1 MTTPNSAPEKILLVD
16 DDTNLIAGIQRTL
29 RKNFFIETAA
39 SGNDAIRLLAEQGP
53 FAIVVADMQMPEMS
67 GLEFLK
73 IAQTMAPHTVRMML
87 TGNADL
93 QTAID
98 AVNDGHV
105 FRYLDKPCPPSEL
118 LPALEAG
125 LKLYR
130 QVTQDI
136 ATRIRAEEQIREQAA
151 LLDQTHD
158 AITVRDLN
166 GRFDFWNK
174 GAELMFGW
182 TREEA
187 ADPRTCGLIP
197 TCEPAL
203 EGVQR
208 DGVWSGEFQTNSK
221 DSRTITVQMRS
232 TLLRDSDGNP
242 KSVLAI
248 CTDITERKKIEVQLL
263 RSQRMESI
271 GTLASGI
278 AHDLNNILCPI
289 LMSAPI
295 LHGMVSEEG
304 QALTSAIETAARRGT
319 DIVKQVLAFARGIE
333 GERVLIQPRHSIR
346 EIVNIA
352 NETFPKSIKTR
363 NLAPKDL
370 WPLMGDSTQLH
381 QILLNLCINARDAMP
396 DGGALDIT
404 AENLTLDEC
413 DLANFPEARPG
424 NYVVIGITDTGTGIP
439 PGVQEKIFDPFFTTK
454 EIGKGTGLGLSTVIG
469 IVKSHAGFLKVYSE
483 VGKGATFRVYLP
495 ASPDVSH
502 ASQLEELPVLQG
514 GNGEWILVADDEPA
528 IRKVTETMLKRN
540 GYNVLTATD
549 GVDALAIYAQHM
561 DKINLVLTDVMMPIL
576 DGTKLALA
584 LKKMNS
590 NVAIIVATGQADET
604 RKTELKRLGA
614 KAILSKP
621 YRTDKLLSTLQEAI
635 HG

>member
-1 MTTPNSAPEKILLVD
+1 
-16 DDTNLIAGIQRTL
+16 
-29 RKNFFIETAA
+29 
-39 SGNDAIRLLAEQGP
+39 
-53 FAIVVADMQMPEMS
+53 
-67 GLEFLK
+67 
-73 IAQTMAPHTVRMML
+73 
-87 TGNADL
+87 
-93 QTAID
+93 
-98 AVNDGHV
+98 
-105 FRYLDKPCPPSEL
+105 
-118 LPALEAG
+118 
-125 LKLYR
+125 
-130 QVTQDI
+130 
-136 ATRIRAEEQIREQAA
+136 
-151 LLDQTHD
+151 
-158 AITVRDLN
+158 
-166 GRFDFWNK
+166 
-174 GAELMFGW
+174 
-182 TREEA
+182 
-187 ADPRTCGLIP
+187 
-197 TCEPAL
+197 
-203 EGVQR
+203 
-208 DGVWSGEFQTNSK
+208 
-221 DSRTITVQMRS
+221 
-232 TLLRDSDGNP
+232 
-242 KSVLAI
+242 
-248 CTDITERKKIEVQLL
+248 
-263 RSQRMESI
+263 
-271 GTLASGI
+271 
-278 AHDLNNILCPI
+278 
-289 LMSAPI
+289 
-295 LHGMVSEEG
+295 
-304 QALTSAIETAARRGT
+304 
-319 DIVKQVLAFARGIE
+319 
-333 GERVLIQPRHSIR
+333 
-346 EIVNIA
+346 
-352 NETFPKSIKTR
+352 
-363 NLAPKDL
+363 
-370 WPLMGDSTQLH
+370 LMGDSTQLH
-381 QILLNLCINARDAMP
+381 HILLNLCINARDAMP

-454 EIGKGTGLGLSTVIG
+454 EFGKGTCLGLSTVIG